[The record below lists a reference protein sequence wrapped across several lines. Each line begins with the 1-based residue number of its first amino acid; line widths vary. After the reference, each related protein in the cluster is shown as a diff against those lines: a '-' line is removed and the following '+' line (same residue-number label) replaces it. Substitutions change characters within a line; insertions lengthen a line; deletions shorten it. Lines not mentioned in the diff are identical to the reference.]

1 MKRIS
6 LSLLA
11 TLLAVGTIVSSLQA
25 ASLDEVR
32 AEFSEKFPQ
41 IKPESI
47 HKGPVEGLLEIRQ
60 GTLVA
65 YLTEDGRY
73 LFQGALIDLDSNVNL
88 TDVAASGGRKDLMQA
103 SNEDA
108 QIVFAPEKPRYS
120 VAVFTDIDC
129 TFCRKLHREITA
141 YQQEGIEIRY
151 LLYPRGGPGSKSW
164 QKAEDVMCADDRN
177 RAITAAKNDQLV
189 LSKACSAATMVADS
203 YRLGQEVGLQGT
215 PALVLDSGE
224 LVSGYLS
231 AKDLLRKLQSAE
243 TASGG
248 GE

>member
-11 TLLAVGTIVSSLQA
+11 TLLAVGTVITSLQA

-47 HKGPVEGLLEIRQ
+47 RKGPVDGLLEIRQ
-60 GTLVA
+60 GTLIA

-129 TFCRKLHREITA
+129 TFCRKLHR
-141 YQQEGIEIRY
+141 
-151 LLYPRGGPGSKSW
+151 
-164 QKAEDVMCADDRN
+164 
-177 RAITAAKNDQLV
+177 
-189 LSKACSAATMVADS
+189 
-203 YRLGQEVGLQGT
+203 
-215 PALVLDSGE
+215 
-224 LVSGYLS
+224 
-231 AKDLLRKLQSAE
+231 
-243 TASGG
+243 
-248 GE
+248 